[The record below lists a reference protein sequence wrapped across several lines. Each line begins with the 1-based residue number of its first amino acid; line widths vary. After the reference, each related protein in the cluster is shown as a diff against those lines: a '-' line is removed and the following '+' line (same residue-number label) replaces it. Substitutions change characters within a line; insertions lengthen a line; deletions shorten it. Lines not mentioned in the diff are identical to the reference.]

1 MPEELKPYEFEK
13 GKSGNPNGR
22 PKGSRNRSTI
32 ARKWLEVCTKVT
44 NPITGD
50 EESLSLEDQ
59 MTIVQIIK
67 AIQDKDTVAYKNIM
81 DSAHGAPTQHNSI
94 DANITSEDVTPI
106 MFTKTKP
113 IDKAE

>member
-22 PKGSRNRSTI
+22 PKGVRNRSTI
-32 ARKWLEVCTKVT
+32 IRELLELNDQELKMHQAQIDKTIDSADT
-44 NPITGD
+44 N
-50 EESLSLEDQ
+50 
-59 MTIVQIIK
+59 
-67 AIQDKDTVAYKNIM
+67 AYKAVL
-81 DSAHGAPTQHNSI
+81 DSAYGAPTQHNSI